1 MNCINLKQKLDR
13 TLYCKQKKC
22 IIKLSE
28 CNGCPY
34 KEYKGN
40 YNNNYKKNK
49 NNVKICKKTAKMHN
63 KLQKTVQIRKKSTK
77 LAKMERERFSILTKD
92 LDHCIFCGAKKDN
105 LHEVIFGSNRL
116 NSIKYGLV
124 IPVCYEHHLECH
136 KNSQLQD
143 DWKIKA
149 QIKFEEVYPDLDFLK
164 IFGKNYIK

>member
-13 TLYCKQKKC
+13 TLYCKHKRC

-28 CNGCPY
+28 CKGCPY

-40 YNNNYKKNK
+40 YNNNYKKIK
-49 NNVKICKKTAKMHN
+49 NNVKICEKNEKTHN
-63 KLQKTVQIRKKSTK
+63 KTQNIVQIKKRTNK
-77 LAKMERERFSILTKD
+77 LANMERKRFSLFTND
-92 LDHCIFCGAKKDN
+92 LDHCIICGKKKDN

-136 KNSQLQD
+136 KNSQLQYE
-143 DWKIKA
+143 WKCKA
-149 QIKFEEVYPDLDFLK
+149 QKMFKKTYSDLDFIK
-164 IFGKNYIK
+164 IFGRNYIK